1 MAKETSHS
9 PESIEATQ
17 AAWNHVAV
25 GYDEFITPTH
35 FWLGNE
41 GLRRAGLGPGMK
53 FLDVAAGTG
62 ALSIP
67 AARIG
72 AEVLSTDLS
81 PRMLEQLAARAEKE
95 GLAVETR
102 VMNGASLELDDNS
115 FDVAGS
121 QFGVMLFP
129 DMPRG
134 IREMARVVKP
144 GGRVLMTVF
153 SSPRK
158 VDFFVFF
165 VDALKA
171 VVPGFTGPPEPPLP
185 FQLRDPE
192 KFRRELTQAGL
203 QDVRLETLVETV
215 EPESGKQLWNWLSNS
230 NPVVGQ
236 VLADLKVT
244 DAQIPLIEE
253 ALEGMVRQRAG
264 GRPRAVLNSE
274 VHIGVGT
281 KPGPTG

>member
-1 MAKETSHS
+1 MAKEILNS

-17 AAWNHVAV
+17 AAWNRIAA

-35 FWLGNE
+35 FWLGQE
-41 GLRRAGLGPGMK
+41 GLRRAGLGAGMK

-67 AARIG
+67 AARLG

-81 PRMLEQLAARAEKE
+81 PRMLEQLAARAEEE

-102 VMNGASLELDDNS
+102 VMNGASLELDDNR

-134 IREMARVVKP
+134 IREMTRVVKP

-153 SSPRK
+153 SSPHK

-165 VDALKA
+165 VGALKA

-192 KFRRELTQAGL
+192 KFREEMTQAGL
-203 QDVRLETLVETV
+203 EDVRVETIVEPV
-215 EPESGKQLWNWLSNS
+215 EPESGKQLWSWLINS
-230 NPVVGQ
+230 NPVAGQ
-236 VLADLKVT
+236 MLVNLKVT
-244 DAQIPLIEE
+244 QAQVPQIEQ
-253 ALEGMVRQRAG
+253 ALEGMVRERAA
-264 GRPRAVLNSE
+264 GRSRALLKSE

-281 KPGPTG
+281 KPGLSG